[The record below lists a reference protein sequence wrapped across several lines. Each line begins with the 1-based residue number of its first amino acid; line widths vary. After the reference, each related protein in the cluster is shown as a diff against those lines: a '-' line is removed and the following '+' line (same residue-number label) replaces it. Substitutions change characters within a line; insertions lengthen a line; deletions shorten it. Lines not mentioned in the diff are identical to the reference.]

1 MRLAAKLACCF
12 TAMVC
17 ITLGIGVV
25 GYTGISGVHDNVEEV
40 AVVRLPSIEGLYRM
54 QVGATD
60 VLASNEAIMIESFD
74 ASKLA
79 AELGKLSK
87 AFDLFELGLKQYEP
101 LPQTPDEA
109 RLWTAFVPVKKDW
122 QQAAKELD
130 THWKSYLDA
139 VKRNDTQTAATLLK
153 QGSSMV
159 VAAAPKFDAVR
170 DQLEGLIAIN
180 NEIAANQ
187 LAASRAI
194 FTADVWKLSIGVGI
208 AMLLAAGMGVW
219 FSRTLRR
226 SFRDVSN
233 TLCLIAKGDLTRQL
247 DQQRKD
253 EFGELAVHFNASIAS
268 LRSVIVE
275 VNATSQQVAAA
286 STEIAA
292 SAEEMAAGMTRQTQE
307 TTQTSAAVTEMSSSV
322 GEIAAKASQT
332 ALQAKQSGELARTG
346 GEAVANVVR
355 EIEQVNQIV
364 GQAADII
371 TSLGNKSE
379 QIGRIVGVIND
390 IADQT
395 NLLALNA
402 AIEAARAGEHGR
414 GFAVVADEVR
424 KLAERTTVATKEVS
438 ESIASIRTETQRAVG
453 QIAEGTSKVRQ
464 SVDSAS
470 KAGAGMTSI
479 VESSRSVTDLIQ
491 SIAAAAEEQSA
502 ATEQVSRAVQTVAAV
517 ARESAS
523 GASQASEAAGSL
535 SSKAEQLRALI
546 GRFKV

>member
-1 MRLAAKLACCF
+1 MRMATKLVSCF
-12 TAMVC
+12 TVMVGV
-17 ITLGIGVV
+17 TLGVGLV
-25 GYTGISGVHDNVEEV
+25 GYTGLSDIHGSVEEV
-40 AVVRLPSIEGLYRM
+40 AVVRLPSIEALYRM
-54 QVGATD
+54 QVGVTA
-60 VLASNEAIMIESFD
+60 VLASNEAMMIESFD
-74 ASKLA
+74 AAKRV
-79 AELGKLSK
+79 AEQGKLSK
-87 AFDLFELGLKQYEP
+87 AHDLVDLGWKQYEP

-109 RLWTAFVPVKKDW
+109 QLWKAFVPVFKDW
-122 QQAAKELD
+122 EQAAKELSS
-130 THWKSYLDA
+130 HWKSYCNA
-139 VKRNDTQTAATLLK
+139 VERNDAQTAATLMK

-159 VAAAPKFDAVR
+159 LAAAPKFDTVR
-170 DQLEGLIAIN
+170 EQLEGLIQIN
-180 NEIAANQ
+180 NEIAAGE
-187 LAASRAI
+187 LAESRAL
-194 FTADVWKLSIGVGI
+194 FVADVWKLASGVGI
-208 AMLLAAGMGVW
+208 AALIAAGLGVW
-219 FSRTLRR
+219 FTRTLRR
-226 SFRDVSN
+226 SFSDVSA
-233 TLCLIAKGDLTRQL
+233 TLGQIAKGDLTRQL

-253 EFGELAVHFNASIAS
+253 EFGELAVHFNTSIAS
-268 LRSVIVE
+268 LRDVIVE

-286 STEIAA
+286 STQIAA

-332 ALQAKQSGELARTG
+332 AMQAKQSGDLARTG
-346 GEAVANVVR
+346 GDAVSNVVR

-371 TSLGNKSE
+371 TSLGDKSE

-464 SVDSAS
+464 SVDSAA

-479 VESSRSVTDLIQ
+479 VESSQSVTDLIQ

-502 ATEQVSRAVQTVAAV
+502 ATEQVSRAVETVAAV

-535 SSKAEQLRALI
+535 SAKAEQLRALV